1 MLFLWNVD
9 MKFQYYQPN
18 PSGRNVGDCTVRAL
32 SKALNQTWEK
42 TFVGLCLE
50 GFMLGDM
57 PSANSVW
64 GSYLRRN
71 GYQRNLAPD
80 DITVSEFSDSNSN
93 GVYILALSGHVVCV
107 VDNVL
112 YDSWNSGNEIVL
124 YFWQKE

>member
-1 MLFLWNVD
+1 
-9 MKFQYYQPN
+9 
-18 PSGRNVGDCTVRAL
+18 
-32 SKALNQTWEK
+32 
-42 TFVGLCLE
+42 
-50 GFMLGDM
+50 MLGDM

-80 DITVSEFSDSNSN
+80 DITVYEFSDSNPD
-93 GVYILALSGHVVCV
+93 GTYILALSGHVVCV

-124 YFWQKE
+124 YFWKKE

>member
-1 MLFLWNVD
+1 

-32 SKALNQTWEK
+32 SKALGQTWEK

-64 GSYLRRN
+64 GAYLRRN
-71 GYQRNLAPD
+71 GYRRNLAPD
-80 DITVSEFSDSNSN
+80 DITVSEFSDSNPN

-107 VDNVL
+107 FDNVL
-112 YDSWNSGNEIVL
+112 YDSWDSGNEIVL